1 MDGGIDRMPKTAPES
16 VVGPASGEAQFSRE
30 SPPAEIVCLRENG
43 QSTEFKKVGVNVP
56 IENFF
61 SAFCIIFD
69 VWVTL

>member
-1 MDGGIDRMPKTAPES
+1 MDARIVRVPKTAPES
-16 VVGPASGEAQFSRE
+16 VVGPASGEAQFSGGS
-30 SPPAEIVCLRENG
+30 SPEEIVCLRENG
-43 QSTEFKKVGVNVP
+43 QSTESKKFGVNVP